1 VAAVAN
7 PTGDTLEK
15 PWIQGLSAVLD
26 LTDRRNNPRLR
37 TTMSCTL
44 KKNRIAF
51 FLPPEMSSLQPE
63 NLRYM
68 HRIAKKHDCRLIED
82 RRTVNVQPIIEQRNH
97 EASTMTLG
105 ISALLKQACLP
116 GTAPTPSV
124 PHRLNRDNLHIDVAD
139 LISMAAFATP
149 TSKKIVLLPNQFMV
163 EVLDNETSPIAGY
176 ACKLVTADAVTTL
189 TYFDS
194 EFFKCVGYRAG
205 NQFVMH
211 VFLAGGPLHSP
222 QVWANPHTI
231 SHDDFRFQ
239 LFKSTHSGHD
249 FGLMYKTF
257 YFDIDENATSASSND
272 TPGTSTPKDS
282 IGKTAANASHKAPAT
297 PKNNIASKATAK
309 EDVANPAF
317 KTLYELAGKSSS
329 AKGKTGREGGSKKAS
344 KSKGK

>member
-7 PTGDTLEK
+7 PTSDTLEK

-51 FLPPEMSSLQPE
+51 FLPPEMASLQPE

-68 HRIAKKHDCRLIED
+68 HRIAKKHNCRLIED
-82 RRTVNVQPIIEQRNH
+82 RRSVNVQPIIEQRS
-97 EASTMTLG
+97 EDASTMTLG
-105 ISALLKQACLP
+105 ISMLLKQACLP
-116 GTAPTPSV
+116 GDAPTPST
-124 PHRLNRDNLHIDVAD
+124 PHRLGKDNLHIDVAQ
-139 LISMAAFATP
+139 LITLAAYAAP
-149 TSKKIVLLPNQFMV
+149 NSKKIVLLPNQFMI

-189 TYFDS
+189 AYFDS
-194 EFFKCVGYRAG
+194 EYFKAVGYHAG

-222 QVWANPHTI
+222 QIWANTSTI
-231 SHDDFRFQ
+231 SHDNFRFQ

-257 YFDIDENATSASSND
+257 YFDIDTDAETLKPSAKVISSE
-272 TPGTSTPKDS
+272 TPQTNTPKDP
-282 IGKTAANASHKAPAT
+282 IGNTCN
-297 PKNNIASKATAK
+297 
-309 EDVANPAF
+309 
-317 KTLYELAGKSSS
+317 S
-329 AKGKTGREGGSKKAS
+329 AKYHNCSDT
-344 KSKGK
+344 